1 MNRFDPRIY
10 LFTLGHFSVDWAQG
24 AIPALLP
31 YFIATCHL
39 NYQDAGTLIFANILL
54 SSIAQPVFGYYA
66 DRVSKPW
73 FVPAGPIISGVS
85 LAILPFVTDYW
96 LIFICSM
103 FSGFGSAVYHPEAA
117 RMVNGLAGEQKGKAL
132 GAFSVGGN
140 TGFAIGPMFAGFCA
154 YVFDIHGLV
163 FYGVFNVVAALL
175 IHRYMKGILAD
186 IAHVQREAQ
195 TAHAGLAQKNDWS
208 SFGKLSLVILARST
222 GFCVCNAFIPL
233 FWIHVLGASES
244 TGSFALTLL
253 FALGAVITYFG
264 GVLSDRLG
272 FVKMLHVS
280 FLVMIPVMFLLVRCT
295 DVLTVTLLLIPAAF
309 ALFAPYSGIV
319 VLGQTYLGKNIAFA
333 SGVTLGLQGTL
344 GGLVT
349 PLVGRA
355 ADSYGIVTALQVLWI
370 VAVLGAVASFTL
382 HTPEALK
389 SRKNE
394 MREE

>member
-73 FVPAGPIISGVS
+73 FVPAGPVISGVS
-85 LAILPFVTDYW
+85 LAVLPFVTDYW
-96 LIFICSM
+96 LIFLCSM
-103 FSGFGSAVYHPEAA
+103 LSGFGSAVYHPEAA
-117 RMVNGLAGEQKGKAL
+117 RMVNGLGGAQKGKAL

-140 TGFAIGPMFAGFCA
+140 TGFAVGPMFAGFCA

-175 IHRYMKGILAD
+175 IHRYMSGILAD
-186 IAHVQREAQ
+186 IAKEQREEQA
-195 TAHAGLAQKNDWS
+195 AHAGVARENDWPL
-208 SFGKLSLVILARST
+208 FGKLSLAILARST

-233 FWIHVLGASES
+233 FWIHVLGTSEQA
-244 TGSFALTLL
+244 GSFALTCL
-253 FALGAVITYFG
+253 FALGAVITFFG
-264 GVLSDRLG
+264 GVLSDRIG
-272 FVKMLHVS
+272 FVRMMRVS
-280 FLVMIPVMFLLVRCT
+280 FLVMIPVMFLLIHTT
-295 DVLTVTLLLIPAAF
+295 DVTVATLLLIPAAF

-355 ADSYGIVTALQVLWI
+355 ADHYGIVAALQILWM
-370 VAVLGAVASFTL
+370 VAILGAVASFLL
-382 HTPEALK
+382 HTPKAL
-389 SRKNE
+389 E
-394 MREE
+394 H

>member
-1 MNRFDPRIY
+1 MKRFDPRIY

-85 LAILPFVTDYW
+85 LAVLPFVTDYW
-96 LIFICSM
+96 LIFLCSM
-103 FSGFGSAVYHPEAA
+103 LSGFGSAVYHPEAA
-117 RMVNGLAGEQKGKAL
+117 RMVNGLAGEQKGRAL

-140 TGFAIGPMFAGFCA
+140 TGFAIGPMVAGFCA
-154 YVFDIHGLV
+154 YVFEIHGLV
-163 FYGVFNVVAALL
+163 IYGIVNLAAALV
-175 IHRYMKGILAD
+175 IHHYMAGILRDLAKERR
-186 IAHVQREAQ
+186 AEQK
-195 TAHAGLAQKNDWS
+195 AHAGAMRENDWP
-208 SFGKLSLVILARST
+208 SFGKLSLAILARST

-233 FWIHVLGASES
+233 FWIHVLGASEQA
-244 TGSFALTLL
+244 GSFALTFL
-253 FALGAVITYFG
+253 FALGAVITFFG
-264 GVLSDRLG
+264 GVLSDRIG
-272 FVKMLHVS
+272 FVRMMRVS
-280 FLVMIPVMFLLVRCT
+280 FLVMIPVMFLLSHTT
-295 DVLTVTLLLIPAAF
+295 DVTIATLLLIPASF

-355 ADSYGIVTALQVLWI
+355 ADHYGIVAALQILWM
-370 VAVLGAVASFTL
+370 VAILGTVASFLL
-382 HTPEALK
+382 HTPKAL
-389 SRKNE
+389 E
-394 MREE
+394 H

>member
-73 FVPAGPIISGVS
+73 FVPAGPVISGVS
-85 LAILPFVTDYW
+85 LAVLPFVTDYW
-96 LIFICSM
+96 LIFLCSM
-103 FSGFGSAVYHPEAA
+103 LSGFGSAVYHPEAA
-117 RMVNGLAGEQKGKAL
+117 RMVNGLGGAQKGKAL

-140 TGFAIGPMFAGFCA
+140 TGFAVGPMFAGFCA

-175 IHRYMKGILAD
+175 IHRYMSGILAD
-186 IAHVQREAQ
+186 ISKEQREEQA
-195 TAHAGLAQKNDWS
+195 AHAGVARENDWP
-208 SFGKLSLVILARST
+208 SFGKLSLAILARST

-233 FWIHVLGASES
+233 FWIHVLGTSEQA
-244 TGSFALTLL
+244 GSFALTCL
-253 FALGAVITYFG
+253 FALGAVITFFG
-264 GVLSDRLG
+264 GVLSDRIG
-272 FVKMLHVS
+272 FVRMMRVS
-280 FLVMIPVMFLLVRCT
+280 FLVMIPVMFLLIHTT
-295 DVLTVTLLLIPAAF
+295 DVTVATLLLIPAAF

-355 ADSYGIVTALQVLWI
+355 ADHYGIVAALQILWM
-370 VAVLGAVASFTL
+370 VAILGAVASFLL
-382 HTPEALK
+382 HTPKAL
-389 SRKNE
+389 E
-394 MREE
+394 H

>member
-73 FVPAGPIISGVS
+73 FVPAGPVISGVS
-85 LAILPFVTDYW
+85 LAVLPFVTDYW
-96 LIFICSM
+96 LIFLCSM
-103 FSGFGSAVYHPEAA
+103 LSGFGSAGYHPEAA
-117 RMVNGLAGEQKGKAL
+117 RMVNGLGGAQKGKAL

-140 TGFAIGPMFAGFCA
+140 TGFAVGPMFAGFCA

-175 IHRYMKGILAD
+175 IHRYMSGILAD
-186 IAHVQREAQ
+186 IAKEQREEQA
-195 TAHAGLAQKNDWS
+195 AHAGVARENDWP
-208 SFGKLSLVILARST
+208 SFGKLSLAILARST

-233 FWIHVLGASES
+233 FWIHVLGTSEQA
-244 TGSFALTLL
+244 GSFALTCL
-253 FALGAVITYFG
+253 FALGAVITFFG
-264 GVLSDRLG
+264 GVLSDRIG
-272 FVKMLHVS
+272 FVRMMRVS
-280 FLVMIPVMFLLVRCT
+280 FLVMIPVMFLLIHTT
-295 DVLTVTLLLIPAAF
+295 DVTVATLLLIPAAF

-355 ADSYGIVTALQVLWI
+355 ADHYGIVAALQILWM
-370 VAVLGAVASFTL
+370 VAILGAVASFLL
-382 HTPEALK
+382 HTPKAL
-389 SRKNE
+389 E
-394 MREE
+394 H

>member
-73 FVPAGPIISGVS
+73 FVPAGPVISGVS
-85 LAILPFVTDYW
+85 LAVLPFVTDYW
-96 LIFICSM
+96 LIFLCSM
-103 FSGFGSAVYHPEAA
+103 LSGFGSAVYHPEAA
-117 RMVNGLAGEQKGKAL
+117 RMVNGLGGAQKGKAL
-132 GAFSVGGN
+132 GA
-140 TGFAIGPMFAGFCA
+140 
-154 YVFDIHGLV
+154 
-163 FYGVFNVVAALL
+163 
-175 IHRYMKGILAD
+175 
-186 IAHVQREAQ
+186 
-195 TAHAGLAQKNDWS
+195 
-208 SFGKLSLVILARST
+208 
-222 GFCVCNAFIPL
+222 
-233 FWIHVLGASES
+233 SEQA
-244 TGSFALTLL
+244 GSFALTCL
-253 FALGAVITYFG
+253 FALGAVITFFG
-264 GVLSDRLG
+264 GVLSDRIG
-272 FVKMLHVS
+272 FVRMMRVS
-280 FLVMIPVMFLLVRCT
+280 FLVMIPVMFLLIHTT
-295 DVLTVTLLLIPAAF
+295 DVTVATLLLIPAAF

-355 ADSYGIVTALQVLWI
+355 ADHYGIVAALQILWM
-370 VAVLGAVASFTL
+370 VAILGAVASFLL
-382 HTPEALK
+382 HTPKAL
-389 SRKNE
+389 E
-394 MREE
+394 H

>member
-1 MNRFDPRIY
+1 MHRFDPRIY

-31 YFIATCHL
+31 YFIATCNL

-85 LAILPFVTDYW
+85 LAVLPFVTDYW
-96 LIFICSM
+96 LIFLCSM

-117 RMVNGLAGEQKGKAL
+117 RMVNGLAGAQKGKAL

-140 TGFAIGPMFAGFCA
+140 AGFAVGPIFAGFCA

-163 FYGVFNVVAALL
+163 FYGVLNVVAALL
-175 IHRYMKGILAD
+175 IHRYMSGILAD
-186 IAHVQREAQ
+186 LAKEKRAEQ
-195 TAHAGLAQKNDWS
+195 TAHAGLVQENDWP

-233 FWIHVLGASES
+233 FWIHVLGTSES

-253 FALGAVITYFG
+253 FTLGAFITYFG
-264 GVLSDRLG
+264 GILSDRLG
-272 FVKMLHVS
+272 FIKMLRVS

-295 DVLTVTLLLIPAAF
+295 DAIVATILLVPAAF

-355 ADSYGIVTALQVLWI
+355 ADSYGIVTALQILWL

-382 HTPEALK
+382 HTPESLK
-389 SRKNE
+389 KKE
-394 MREE
+394 KREA

>member
-73 FVPAGPIISGVS
+73 FVPAGPVISGVS
-85 LAILPFVTDYW
+85 LAVLPFVTDYW
-96 LIFICSM
+96 LIFLCSM
-103 FSGFGSAVYHPEAA
+103 LSGFGSAVYHPEAA
-117 RMVNGLAGEQKGKAL
+117 RMVNGLGGAQKGKAL

-140 TGFAIGPMFAGFCA
+140 TGFAVGPMFAGFCA

-175 IHRYMKGILAD
+175 IHRYMSGILAD
-186 IAHVQREAQ
+186 IAKEQREEQA
-195 TAHAGLAQKNDWS
+195 AHAGVARENDWP
-208 SFGKLSLVILARST
+208 SFGKLSLAILARST

-233 FWIHVLGASES
+233 FWIHVLGTSEQA
-244 TGSFALTLL
+244 GSFALTCL
-253 FALGAVITYFG
+253 FALGAVITFFG
-264 GVLSDRLG
+264 GVLSDRIG
-272 FVKMLHVS
+272 FVRMMRVS
-280 FLVMIPVMFLLVRCT
+280 FLVMIPVMFLLIHTT
-295 DVLTVTLLLIPAAF
+295 DVTVATLLLIPAAF

-355 ADSYGIVTALQVLWI
+355 ADHYGIVAALQILWM
-370 VAVLGAVASFTL
+370 VAILGAVASFLL
-382 HTPEALK
+382 HTPKAL
-389 SRKNE
+389 E
-394 MREE
+394 H

>member
-73 FVPAGPIISGVS
+73 FVPAGPVISGVS
-85 LAILPFVTDYW
+85 LAVLPFVTDYW
-96 LIFICSM
+96 LIFLCSM
-103 FSGFGSAVYHPEAA
+103 LSGFGSAVYHPEAA
-117 RMVNGLAGEQKGKAL
+117 RMVNGLGGAQKGKAL

-140 TGFAIGPMFAGFCA
+140 TGFAVGPMFAGFCA

-163 FYGVFNVVAALL
+163 FYGVFNVVAALF
-175 IHRYMKGILAD
+175 IHRYMSGILAD
-186 IAHVQREAQ
+186 IAKEQREEQA
-195 TAHAGLAQKNDWS
+195 AHAGVARENDWP
-208 SFGKLSLVILARST
+208 SFGKLSLAILARST

-233 FWIHVLGASES
+233 FWIHVLGTSEQA
-244 TGSFALTLL
+244 GSFALTCL
-253 FALGAVITYFG
+253 FALGAVITFFG
-264 GVLSDRLG
+264 GVLSDRIG
-272 FVKMLHVS
+272 FVRMMRVS
-280 FLVMIPVMFLLVRCT
+280 FLVMIPVMFLLIHTT
-295 DVLTVTLLLIPAAF
+295 DVTVATLLLIPAAF

-355 ADSYGIVTALQVLWI
+355 ADHYGIVAALQILWM
-370 VAVLGAVASFTL
+370 VAILGAVASFLL
-382 HTPEALK
+382 HTPKAL
-389 SRKNE
+389 E
-394 MREE
+394 H